1 MRVLFDTNVILDVL
15 LSRAPHAEPAIELLD
30 HVARK
35 ELDAL
40 LGATSVTTIYYLAE
54 KVAGGTQARRH
65 VSDLLNLFEIAA
77 VTRPVLTAAMAL
89 QFTDYEDAV
98 LHEAARQAG
107 ATGIVTRNSKD
118 FSGSKLSLYKP
129 AELLKLLRAA
139 AP

>member
-1 MRVLFDTNVILDVL
+1 VILDVL
-15 LSRAPHAEPAIELLD
+15 QSRAPHAAPAIDLLD
-30 HVARK
+30 LVARK

-54 KVAGGTQARRH
+54 KAAGTAQARRH
-65 VSDLLNLFEIAA
+65 VSDLLSLFEIAA
-77 VTRPVLTAAMAL
+77 VTRSVLAEAMAL

-107 ATGIVTRNSKD
+107 ATAIVTRNLKD
-118 FSGSKLSLYKP
+118 FSGSKLSLYPP

-139 AP
+139 SA

>member
-15 LSRAPHAEPAIELLD
+15 LSRAPHAAPAIDLLD
-30 HVARK
+30 LVARK

-54 KVAGGTQARRH
+54 KAAGTAQARRH
-65 VSDLLNLFEIAA
+65 VSDLLSLFEIAA
-77 VTRPVLTAAMAL
+77 VTRPVLAEAMAL